1 MKIKSL
7 RSMFAGCVA
16 IALASNPL
24 FAGEPVEAQGSVRMM
39 GVSVEAEVTD
49 VDYETRELSIRG
61 PQGHIR
67 TITAGDNIKRL
78 EDISVGDSIVT
89 TFVASLEGE
98 LRAPTDE
105 ELANPWVELD
115 GAAAASADVA
125 PGAIVARTIRA
136 VCTIEG
142 MNRVTGT
149 VTVLNPRGKYHVI
162 GDVEPEKMEGVTL
175 GATVVL
181 VYTEA
186 VAITLE
192 KKQAAE

>member
-7 RSMFAGCVA
+7 RSIFAGCVA
-16 IALASNPL
+16 IALATNPL
-24 FAGEPVEAQGSVRMM
+24 FAEEPAEAQGSVRVMAI
-39 GVSVEAEVTD
+39 SIEAVVTE
-49 VDYETRELSIRG
+49 VDYETRELSMRG

-67 TITAGDNIKRL
+67 TITAGGNIERL
-78 EDISVGDSIVT
+78 EDIAVGDSIVT

-98 LRAPTDE
+98 LRKPTEE

-115 GAAAASADVA
+115 GAAKAPTDAA
-125 PGAIVARTIRA
+125 PGAIVGRMIRA
-136 VCTIEG
+136 VCTVEG

-149 VTVLNPRGKYHVI
+149 VTVLDPRGKYHVI

-181 VYTEA
+181 VYSEA

-192 KKQAAE
+192 EKPAAE